1 MVIFWSRF
9 ALMFGRIWQG
19 EAAVGAHVAAQCSIY
34 KVHNYMY
41 STCTRLRLINART
54 FSVPPP
60 ATPPGARRGGRGG
73 GASEP
78 TAMIATNQT
87 LPPRSLCTAAR
98 AARRKRSEKDA
109 QTGTERGR
117 RQQNGPGR
125 SPQSFWKD
133 EVLVPGQETAEL
145 PVVAAPR
152 QKAQHVRWPYM
163 YGEPLILSAIRPRLA
178 GNAFRLCTEPAAA
191 HRPRRHRHECDRRH
205 GWLRLPRHDP
215 HRFLGLRG
223 QVTYIDTRS
232 TFETRPEEVIAG
244 RLGARLLAVQARRTG
259 RSLML
264 DRQRGC
270 QHHCHRC
277 VYRKSVR
284 AALR

>member
-163 YGEPLILSAIRPRLA
+163 YGEPLILSARSRFIPFVEGAPTRCCRGKRDNELSPVSPGA
-178 GNAFRLCTEPAAA
+178 
-191 HRPRRHRHECDRRH
+191 ECVQN
-205 GWLRLPRHDP
+205 GLPRTDSSS
-215 HRFLGLRG
+215 LA
-223 QVTYIDTRS
+223 
-232 TFETRPEEVIAG
+232 RPLEVSAP
-244 RLGARLLAVQARRTG
+244 RARPSAAPPCGGT
-259 RSLML
+259 
-264 DRQRGC
+264 
-270 QHHCHRC
+270 
-277 VYRKSVR
+277 VR
-284 AALR
+284 APVRQCPVHT